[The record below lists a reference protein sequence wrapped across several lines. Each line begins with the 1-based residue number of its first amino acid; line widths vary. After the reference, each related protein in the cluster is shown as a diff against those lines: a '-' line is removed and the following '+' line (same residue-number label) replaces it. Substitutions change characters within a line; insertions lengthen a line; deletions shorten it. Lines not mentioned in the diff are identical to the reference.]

1 MDVPAKMRDGK
12 MAGNHVLKCY
22 FQLVAFVVFLYRNGD
37 VPIRLKGEKK
47 PVSSTA

>member
-1 MDVPAKMRDGK
+1 MDVPASLMEMQDEK

-37 VPIRLKGEKK
+37 VPTIEN
-47 PVSSTA
+47 